1 METKTIT
8 IEFFHDVLCAWCYAL
23 SPRVE
28 RLKKEYGDKIE
39 VVHRSF
45 ALAPE
50 PDGIARIFGSKEQG
64 KIEILGHWRAANEN
78 DDEHRIHAELM
89 AKKDF
94 DYPYSTPGL
103 LACKAAELQG
113 GNAMHEKM
121 FNRIQKAHMT
131 DCDNIA
137 DFEVL
142 KKCAADVG
150 LDIEQWA
157 KDFRSDKV
165 KQMLDEDLYRAYQ
178 YGVNSVPTLIANG
191 KYKLSGAQR
200 YETLVRWIEQIK

>member
-1 METKTIT
+1 M
-8 IEFFHDVLCAWCYAL
+8 
-23 SPRVE
+23 
-28 RLKKEYGDKIE
+28 
-39 VVHRSF
+39 
-45 ALAPE
+45 PE

-64 KIEILGHWRAANEN
+64 KIEILGHWRADNEN

-137 DFEVL
+137 DFKVL
-142 KKCAADVG
+142 KNV
-150 LDIEQWA
+150 Q
-157 KDFRSDKV
+157 
-165 KQMLDEDLYRAYQ
+165 
-178 YGVNSVPTLIANG
+178 PTLDLTLSNG
-191 KYKLSGAQR
+191 QKIFGVIR
-200 YETLVRWIEQIK
+200 

>member
-1 METKTIT
+1 M
-8 IEFFHDVLCAWCYAL
+8 VLCIIATCG
-23 SPRVE
+23 E
-28 RLKKEYGDKIE
+28 IEKEYGDKIE

-78 DDEHRIHAELM
+78 DGEHRIHAELM
-89 AKKDF
+89 TQKDF

-131 DCDNIA
+131 DCFNIN

-142 KKCAADVG
+142 KKCARDVG
-150 LDIEQWA
+150 LDVDHGKKI
-157 KDFRSDKV
+157 
-165 KQMLDEDLYRAYQ
+165 
-178 YGVNSVPTLIANG
+178 IA
-191 KYKLSGAQR
+191 
-200 YETLVRWIEQIK
+200 VRK